1 MPASSWTRERDA
13 DLARWYMAGEPVD
26 QIAAVLGCTV
36 SMVTTRVGTL
46 GLRRRRLKGGEERA
60 GNEAWVIIAALCQA
74 VPIDPGP
81 FAEDLLEQLR

>member
-1 MPASSWTRERDA
+1 MRILLAGTWRASLSTR
-13 DLARWYMAGEPVD
+13 
-26 QIAAVLGCTV
+26 AAVLGCTV

-60 GNEAWVIIAALCQA
+60 GNEAWVISAALCQA